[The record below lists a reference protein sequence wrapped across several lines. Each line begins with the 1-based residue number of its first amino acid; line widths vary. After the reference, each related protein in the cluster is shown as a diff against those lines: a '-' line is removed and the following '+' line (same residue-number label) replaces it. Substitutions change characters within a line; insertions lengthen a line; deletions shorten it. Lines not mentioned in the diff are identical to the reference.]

1 MQSLSTSVHC
11 RVQAPAVPV
20 CARSSLPAACVR
32 VCPGLTRCGDRAPL
46 LVSFQDGCTAL
57 HWAAYNGHLA
67 VVEALVAKGCDV
79 KAVAKVRATTRTM
92 KGGGRMEGKGREVV
106 SSTLKR

>member
-20 CARSSLPAACVR
+20 SARSSLLAACVR
-32 VCPGLTRCGDRAPL
+32 VCPGLTRCVVRAPL
-46 LVSFQDGCTAL
+46 LVSFQNGATVLHYAAL
-57 HWAAYNGHLA
+57 KGHPA
-67 VVEALVAKGCDV
+67 VVEALVAKGGDV
-79 KAVAKVRATTRTM
+79 NTVDKVRATTRTM